1 MKPTMTNPLHP
12 KTLPL
17 LVALA
22 MLTLP
27 PQVLAD
33 PVCALA
39 GLSKRSAITELC
51 PFKDGMARIQTANEW
66 GFVDSA
72 GAIAIAPQFDEVADF
87 SDGYAAAKRDEKWGV
102 IDKQGKWIVEP
113 TLEEVGPFS
122 QGLAAAARDGKT
134 GYIDIAGKW
143 VIAPTYDYAGAF
155 SGAVAVAN
163 ETHERIVLIDKN
175 GRVVKRFAPGMRVEQ
190 FPSKTGMFAAS
201 FQGPAQLLHVDGRK
215 LPFPEGAANWTYK
228 DHHFVATKRVTRGAD
243 TLELHGLMD
252 MAGKWVIA
260 PKFKELGE
268 FNGKL
273 AIAMLDVAAGTEG
286 AGYGLVDR
294 QGKFVVQPLYQR
306 IVRDDDGLFYGM
318 RTGVK
323 DKRDYFDA
331 NGKFMFALDC
341 GDMARTA
348 QVGVLMVLSGCRKT
362 WLANDKGA
370 LLATIDGERE
380 VKVFGNHL
388 LIEHAAS
395 EEADRALA
403 FEIYNGAGKRVA
415 ASDAANKRYREGDD
429 HVGLLAPGPAPR
441 APALTLPIA
450 IYGKYSGGV
459 TLLTPDYKTITRP
472 DWQYDSVL
480 LHYTISDDDSALE
493 GPLVMKGADGFGAVD
508 ANGNWV
514 VPARFTDLGPF
525 KHGVA
530 FASLDGARVMVD
542 SAGKTYPF
550 PENGYRFAR
559 TAYMVVTGQSDDGA
573 VTFDLRT
580 GALTTA
586 PQVDAEIGKAVGGLA
601 PIEKDGKWGLVNEK
615 LAPVVAP
622 AFDAEPTPLMHD
634 KKLVGWLTRI
644 TLSGDAAE
652 ANLYGLLD
660 PQGRELIK
668 PRYSELKLDDKTGML
683 IATEDDHLQSVLSA
697 AGKTLLEPIHGTMAS
712 LGDGWFKAEPAN
724 LHGLVDQRGEWVA
737 KPGRVEFELDNGYH
751 PALRRPY
758 ALTRT
763 GAQRQLVNLQGLVST
778 RAAPR
783 ELAVDEPSQW
793 WWSEDESD
801 ADTVFY
807 GFNFKERARLA
818 GKAGRDGFSEG
829 VITFTPSAEQHSG
842 KIGLADDKGKTIGFY
857 DYAEIGP
864 MIEGRAKV
872 SKDVAVQPKAQGKRR
887 AREVEPLI
895 RYGFIDSSGKLA
907 VPLVFKDAAVFSEK
921 RATVITDGGLALI
934 DAAGKVLLRGAWQCG
949 RTAVLLDSKK
959 NVLWPE
965 QAKAITKCAR

>member
-1 MKPTMTNPLHP
+1 MTNPLHP

-33 PVCALA
+33 PVCGLA

-51 PFKDGMARIQTANEW
+51 PFKDGLARIQTANRW

-72 GAIAIAPQFDEVADF
+72 GNIAIAPQFDEVSDF
-87 SDGYAAAKRDEKWGV
+87 SEGYAAAKRDEKWGV
-102 IDKQGKWIVEP
+102 IDKLGKWVVEP

-122 QGLAAAARDGKT
+122 QGLAAAGRDGKT
-134 GYIDIAGKW
+134 GYIDTAGKW
-143 VIAPTYDYAGAF
+143 VIAPTYAYAGAF

-163 ETHERIVLIDKN
+163 ESYESMLLIN
-175 GRVVKRFAPGMRVEQ
+175 RSGRVVKRFAPGMRVEQ
-190 FPSKTGMFAAS
+190 FVSKTGMFAAS

-228 DHHFVATKRVTRGAD
+228 DHHFVATRRVTRGD
-243 TLELHGLMD
+243 KTLELDGLMD
-252 MAGKWVIA
+252 MAGEWVIA
-260 PKFKELGE
+260 PKFKELGQ
-268 FNGKL
+268 FYGKL
-273 AIAMLDVAAGTEG
+273 AIAMLDVPGETEG

-294 QGKFVVQPLYQR
+294 QGKFVVQPLYRR
-306 IVRDDDGLFYGM
+306 ITRDDDGLFYGA
-318 RTGVK
+318 RAGLENK
-323 DKRDYFDA
+323 PDYFDA

-341 GDMARTA
+341 DAMAPTA
-348 QVGVLMVLSGCRKT
+348 KVGVLMVLSGCRKT
-362 WLANDKGA
+362 WLANAQGA
-370 LLATIDGERE
+370 LLATFDGERE
-380 VKVFGNHL
+380 VKVLGNHL
-388 LIEHAAS
+388 LIENAAS

-403 FEIYNGAGKRVA
+403 FEIYNGAGQRVA
-415 ASDAANKRYREGDD
+415 ATDPAHKRYGEGAD

-441 APALTLPIA
+441 DPALTLPIA
-450 IYGKYSGGV
+450 IYGTYSGGV
-459 TLLTPDYKTITRP
+459 TLLTPDFKAITRP
-472 DWQYDSVL
+472 DWQYDSLL
-480 LHYTISDDDSALE
+480 LHYTISGEDSALE

-508 ANGNWV
+508 AKGNWI

-559 TAYMVVTGQSDDGA
+559 TAYMVVTGESDEGV

-586 PQVDAEIGKAVGGLA
+586 PQAADTVVGKAVGGLA
-601 PIEKDGKWGLVNEK
+601 PIEKDGKWGLVNDK

-622 AFDAEPTPLMHD
+622 AFDGEPTPLMHD
-634 KKLVGWLTRI
+634 EKLVGWLTRI
-644 TLSGDAAE
+644 KLSGDATE
-652 ANLYGLLD
+652 AYLYGLLD
-660 PQGRELIK
+660 PEGRESIK

-683 IATEDDHLQSVLSA
+683 IATEDDHLQSALSA
-697 AGKTLLEPIHGTMAS
+697 AGQTLLPPIHGVMVS

-737 KPGRVEFELDNGYH
+737 KPGRVEFELDNRYH
-751 PALRRPY
+751 ATVRRPY
-758 ALTRT
+758 AITRKV
-763 GAQRQLVNLQGLVST
+763 AQRQLVNHQGQIST

-783 ELAVDEPSQW
+783 ELALEEPSHW
-793 WWSEDESD
+793 WWTEDDSD

-818 GKAGRDGFSEG
+818 GKAGGDGFSEG
-829 VITFTPSAEQHSG
+829 RISFTPSAEQHSG
-842 KIGLADDKGKTIGFY
+842 KIGLADDKGKTIGVY

-872 SKDVAVQPKAQGKRR
+872 SKDVAVQPKAQGKHRD
-887 AREVEPLI
+887 REAEPLI
-895 RYGFIDSSGKLA
+895 RYGFIDGAGKLA
-907 VPLVFKDAAVFSEK
+907 VPLVFKDAAVFSEQ

-934 DAAGKVLLRGAWQCG
+934 DTSGKVLLRGAWQCG

-965 QAKAITKCAR
+965 EAKTVTKCSP